1 MNLELAPKPASAAQ
15 PDSYRSYLRW
25 GMLTIAALVIGVF
38 GWAMMAKING
48 AVLASG
54 LVEVQGK
61 PKTVQHLDGGIVGE
75 ILVENG
81 QEVKA
86 GDVLLRLDPTMLD
99 VNREI
104 VDVQLNETL
113 ARVTRLRSER
123 DGALTINWPEQLIK
137 AQSNPRVARAMDGQE
152 KLFNARIAA
161 ARGQVSQLRQ
171 RVSQLS
177 DQITGLQS
185 LITSQ
190 NDQVAKIQQEANA
203 KRTLVEKGYLG
214 EPAVLALEREE
225 LRLRGSIQNQ
235 ESEVN
240 RLKGAIA
247 ETREQ
252 IRQLDRDRQSEVL
265 TELRAAETEMSGFT
279 ERLTAAQSQAGRIEI
294 VSPVDGSVHN
304 LGVTTVG
311 GVIAPGQE
319 LMQIIPADAKLIVV
333 AQVLPR
339 DIDQVYPGQL
349 TRVRFSAFNAR
360 RTPELFGSVV
370 KVAPDRQIDEMTG
383 FPYYEVEVDVPP
395 EELARLDESL
405 TLMPGMPAES
415 FMQTESRSV
424 LNYILKPATDAMTR
438 AGREE

>member
-1 MNLELAPKPASAAQ
+1 MTENLQTQ
-15 PDSYRSYLRW
+15 PTYRAYLRW
-25 GMLTIAALVIGVF
+25 GMAAIVLLVVGVF
-38 GWAMMAKING
+38 GWALMARING
-48 AVLASG
+48 AVLATG

-75 ILVENG
+75 ILVRNG
-81 QEVKA
+81 QDVRA

-104 VDVQLNETL
+104 IDVQRNETL
-113 ARVTRLRSER
+113 ARVTRLRAER
-123 DGALTINWPEQLIK
+123 DEVTRIIWPEDLLA
-137 AQSNPRVARAMDGQE
+137 AQSNPRVSRAIYGQQ
-152 KLFNARIAA
+152 KLFDARIAA
-161 ARGQVSQLRQ
+161 AAGQAEQLRQ
-171 RVSQLS
+171 RTVQLS

-185 LITSQ
+185 LIRSQ
-190 NDQVAKIQQEANA
+190 SDQVTKIRQESAS
-203 KRTLVEKGYLG
+203 KRTLVERGYLG

-225 LRLRGSIQNQ
+225 LRLRGSIQSQ

-240 RLKGAIA
+240 RLRGVIS

-252 IRQLDRDRQSEVL
+252 IRQLGRDRQSEVL
-265 TELRAAETEMSGFT
+265 TELRAAETELSGFT
-279 ERLTAAQSQAGRIEI
+279 EKLTAAQSQAGRIEI
-294 VSPVDGSVHN
+294 VSPVDGSVHD
-304 LGVTTVG
+304 LDVTTVG

-339 DIDQVYPGQL
+339 DIDQVYAGQP

-360 RTPELFGSVV
+360 RTPELYGHVV
-370 KVAPDRQIDEMTG
+370 RVAPDRQIDEMTG
-383 FPYYEVEVDVPP
+383 APYYEVEVDVPS
-395 EELARLDESL
+395 EELARLDSSL

-424 LNYILKPATDAMTR
+424 LNYILKPATDAMVR